1 MTAVTW
7 RKFNGEIPRLPA
19 DRLPEDAAQL
29 ARNCEFAHGELR
41 ALRALGTH
49 YTVNAAAQPC
59 RALFTT
65 DGINFYAW
73 NRPTRAY
80 RHPTIDDTAN
90 RILYHKHGEGL
101 KVALVSGMRAMNLQP
116 SEPTQS
122 WALGVTRPSPPG
134 VTLGAA
140 TGGDPETVA
149 LVATVVNAWLEE
161 SASSDPVLFDRQVG
175 RSATYTVSHTATAG
189 QQDILGINF
198 YRTYPSQQGTTEY
211 FLINAAPIA
220 LSGGSASLVDAS
232 DEPQTAIT
240 LVTPYW
246 DMPPASPSNLTYMGN
261 GFFVVGAG
269 KDLVFSEPYRPHAWP
284 YRMTLTHGVVGIIE
298 VEGGAL
304 VTTTAGAYL
313 ISGTHPSQVS
323 QQLLPVEQAGWS
335 DTAITRVEGAAV
347 YASNDGM
354 VSVNGGQPSLKGSQ
368 TLFTRRDWRALFG
381 QYRQNLRL
389 AHHDGHLIGIVDPN
403 YPAAGISF
411 AFSVRLD
418 ESEGSYQSL
427 NLGQSIY
434 GAAVSAT
441 TDQLF
446 LTTATGFAEFMGS
459 SSALEYQWLSG
470 ERLLP
475 SPASLSCGVID
486 AVGSGELWLAADG
499 YDIGPIAFSG
509 RTSFRIP
516 PTNPAYRWS
525 VDIYGTATVR
535 EVSLGQSFAELKG
548 I

>member
-1 MTAVTW
+1 MTTLSI

-19 DRLPEDAAQL
+19 DRLPEDAAQT
-29 ARNCEFAHGELR
+29 AINCEFAHGELR
-41 ALRALGTH
+41 PLKALGTH

-73 NRPTRAY
+73 NKPTRAY

-90 RILYHKHGEGL
+90 RILYHAHGSGL
-101 KVALVSGMRAMNLQP
+101 KVTTTAGMRAINM
-116 SEPTQS
+116 SPTS
-122 WALGVTRPSPPG
+122 PATSFNLGVSACAPPAA
-134 VTLGAA
+134 VLGAD
-140 TGGDPETVA
+140 TEGEQESVA
-149 LVATVVNAWLEE
+149 LVATVVNIWGEE
-161 SASSDPVLFDRQVG
+161 SAPSNPVLFDRKAGQ
-175 RSATYTVSHTATAG
+175 SATYTVTHAATAG
-189 QQDILGINF
+189 QQAINGINF
-198 YRTYPSQQGTTEY
+198 YRTYPSQRGTTEY
-211 FLINAAPIA
+211 FLINAAPIPV
-220 LSGGSASLVDAS
+220 SGGSASFVDTTES
-232 DEPQTAIT
+232 PQTAT
-240 LVTPYW
+240 VLETAEW
-246 DMPPASPSNLTYMGN
+246 DLPPALPNNLTYMGN
-261 GFFVVGAG
+261 GFFVVGTG
-269 KDLVFSEPYRPHAWP
+269 KDLAFSEPYRPHAWP
-284 YRMTLTHGVVGIIE
+284 YRMTLTHGVVGIVE

-313 ISGTHPSQVS
+313 VSGAHPSQVS

-354 VSVNGGQPSLKGSQ
+354 VSVSGGQPSLKGSQ
-368 TLFTRRDWRALFG
+368 TLFTRKDWRAFFG
-381 QYRQNLRL
+381 QHRQNLRL
-389 AHHDGHLIGIVDPN
+389 THHDGHLIGIVDPN

-418 ESEGSYQSL
+418 ESEGSYQRL
-427 NLGQSIY
+427 DLGQSIY

-446 LTTATGFAEFMGS
+446 LTTATGFAEFTGS
-459 SSALEYQWLSG
+459 SSALEYRWFSG

-475 SPASLSCGVID
+475 GPVAFSCGVID

-499 YDIGPIAFSG
+499 GDIGPIAFSG

-535 EVSLGQSFAELKG
+535 EISLAQSFSELKG
-548 I
+548 L